1 MIILALRTDKPEAE
15 LYLYKDKTKLGEIKW
30 QAHRELSNTIH
41 TKINDLLTFKGR
53 TLKGIEGIVCF
64 EGPGSFTG
72 LRIGLSVAN
81 ALAYSYNIPIVA
93 RGGKKWLENG
103 ISDLLARKNDKIALP
118 KYDRPAATTPPRK

>member
-15 LYLYKDKTKLGEIKW
+15 LYLYKDKTKLGETKW
-30 QAHRELSNTIH
+30 QAHRELSNTLH
-41 TKINDLLTFKGR
+41 TKIKEILNMSSILLDE
-53 TLKGIEGIVCF
+53 IEGIVCF

-81 ALAYSYNIPIVA
+81 TLAYSYSLPIVA
-93 RGGKKWLENG
+93 RGGEKWLETG
-103 ISDLLARKNDKIALP
+103 IKDLLAGKNNKIALP